1 MPREKKNGKY
11 QGLWK
16 KILRWTLRLVV
27 GFIVGSVLLVGI
39 YAVLP
44 VPLTPLMILRV
55 IEGAFEGRAVG
66 ISKTWV
72 PYNEVSPYVYKALMS
87 GEDGKFLRHNGF
99 DWNAIDRARARNERA
114 KGKKLYG
121 ASTITMQ
128 TAKNVFL
135 WHGRNYIRKGL
146 EAYFTVLIE
155 AVWGKRRILEVYGN
169 VIEWGDGIY
178 GVEAASQFYFHK
190 SARTVSASEAAL
202 LAAIVPNPRR
212 WSASAPTPYIQKR
225 KAFILSRMGG
235 MPLPSSSSKTKGK

>member
-1 MPREKKNGKY
+1 MPKEKNNGKKSV
-11 QGLWK
+11 LWK
-16 KILRWTLRLVV
+16 KILRWTFRLVI
-27 GFIVGSVLLVGI
+27 GFLVGSALLVGI

-55 IEGAFEGRAVG
+55 IEGAFEGRSVG

-121 ASTITMQ
+121 ASTISRH

-135 WHGRNYIRKGL
+135 WHGRNSVRKGL

-155 AVWGKRRILEVYGN
+155 AVWGKRRILEVYAN

-190 SARTVSASEAAL
+190 SARYVTAGEAAL

-225 KAFILSRMGG
+225 KAFIMSRMRGI
-235 MPLPSSSSKTKGK
+235 PLPSSSSKGK